1 MSADYCLVLCTCPDA
16 DTANELA
23 VALVEQ
29 RLAACVNVLP
39 GVTSVY
45 GWDGRVE
52 KASEQLLLIKTE
64 AGGLAGLETFIKQRH
79 SYEVPEIIAIPIE
92 RGSQDYFDWIS
103 AWVGQRS

>member
-1 MSADYCLVLCTCPDA
+1 MSADYCLVLCSCPNA

-23 VALVEQ
+23 LLLVEQ

-39 GVTSVY
+39 GMTSMY
-45 GWDGRVE
+45 GWEGRVE

-64 AGGLAGLETFIKQRH
+64 AAGWASLEAFIKHRH
-79 SYEVPEIIAIPIE
+79 PYEVPEIIAIPIE

-103 AWVGQRS
+103 AWVGQRT

>member
-1 MSADYCLVLCTCPDA
+1 MSVNYCLVLCTCPDA

-23 VALVEQ
+23 VGLVEQ

-45 GWDGRVE
+45 GWEGRVE
-52 KASEQLLLIKTE
+52 KSSEQLLLIKTE
-64 AGGLAGLETFIKQRH
+64 AAGLPGLEAFIKQQH
-79 SYEVPEIIAIPIE
+79 PYEVPEIIAIPIE
-92 RGSQDYFDWIS
+92 GGSQDYFDWIS